1 MAEEEKQEQVSPEGE
16 EQQGGGGKKKL
27 IFLVVL
33 LLVLGA
39 GGFAAYKFVFS
50 KNQKVSQEKQTQKI
64 IEEIKATENVGIMF
78 DLGTFTV
85 NLADKDIERYLR
97 ISIILELKNQ
107 KVQQEVQKRLPEIKD
122 AIITLL
128 LTKRSSDLKTP
139 EGIEFLKEEIAK
151 RVNAIL
157 PLGGVKNVYFTDFI
171 IQTG

>member
-1 MAEEEKQEQVSPEGE
+1 MAEEEKQEQVAEGE
-16 EQQGGGGKKKL
+16 EQQGGGKKKL
-27 IFLVVL
+27 ILLLVL
-33 LLVLGA
+33 LLVLGG
-39 GGFAAYKFVFS
+39 GGFAAYKFMFS
-50 KNQKVSQEKQTQKI
+50 KKEKVTQEQKAQKI
-64 IEEIKATENVGIMF
+64 IEEIKATENVGIMY

-107 KVQQEVQKRLPEIKD
+107 KIQQEVEKRLPEIKD

-128 LTKRSSDLKTP
+128 LTKRSTDLKTP
-139 EGIEFLKEEIAK
+139 EGIEFLKEEITK
-151 RVNAIL
+151 RANAIL

>member
-1 MAEEEKQEQVSPEGE
+1 MAEEEKQEQVAEEE
-16 EQQGGGGKKKL
+16 EQKGSGKKKL
-27 IFLVVL
+27 ILLIVL
-33 LLVLGA
+33 LLVLGG
-39 GGFAAYKFVFS
+39 GGFAAYKFMFA
-50 KNQKVSQEKQTQKI
+50 KKEKVTQEQQAQKI

-97 ISIILELKNQ
+97 ISIILELKDQ
-107 KVQQEVQKRLPEIKD
+107 KVQQEVEKRLPEIKD

-128 LTKRSSDLKTP
+128 LTKRSTDLKTP

>member
-1 MAEEEKQEQVSPEGE
+1 MAEEEKQEQVAEGE
-16 EQQGGGGKKKL
+16 EQKGGGKKKL
-27 IFLVVL
+27 ILLVVL
-33 LLVLGA
+33 LLVLGG
-39 GGFAAYKFVFS
+39 GGFAAYKFMFAKKEKVTEE
-50 KNQKVSQEKQTQKI
+50 QKAQKI
-64 IEEIKATENVGIMF
+64 IEEIKATENVGIMY

-97 ISIILELKNQ
+97 ISIILELKDQ
-107 KVQQEVQKRLPEIKD
+107 KVQQEVEKRLPEIKD
-122 AIITLL
+122 AIISLL
-128 LTKRSSDLKTP
+128 LTKRSTDLRTP